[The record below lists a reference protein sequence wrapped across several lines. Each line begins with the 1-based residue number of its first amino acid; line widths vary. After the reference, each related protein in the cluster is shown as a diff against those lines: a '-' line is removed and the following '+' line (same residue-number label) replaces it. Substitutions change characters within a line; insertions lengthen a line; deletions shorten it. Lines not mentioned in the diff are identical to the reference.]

1 MDEIFVTGVGVT
13 IAAVLVFCGSV
24 WLLLTVVLG
33 ARLAYFVT
41 ASITLAFILMMGVVW
56 SFTNAASPLGPVGEL
71 PSFSEEALGEGGDL
85 DFGAAGSFPNEPWRV
100 PDEDD
105 EAESTQKAEAETAAT
120 EAVGEAISA
129 GDITAIEAPDDATA
143 VSDSTRLL
151 EQDGVT
157 YAGVIVQPAET
168 GGGGDQQEPDIDPE
182 SEGNVLVVLQYD
194 AGNPLGT
201 ARTITLGVLIVLGA
215 HLFGLSRSER
225 KAREPAETPA

>member
-41 ASITLAFILMMGVVW
+41 ASVTLAFILMMGVVW
-56 SFTNAASPLGPVGEL
+56 SFTNAASPLGPVGQL
-71 PSFSEEALGEGGDL
+71 PSFSPEALGEGGDV
-85 DFGAAGSFPNEPWRV
+85 DFGAAGSFPDEPWRV

-105 EAESTQKAEAETAAT
+105 DAETTQKSEAETAAT

-129 GDITAIEAPDDATA
+129 GDITSIEAPDDATA
-143 VSDSTRLL
+143 VSDGTRLL
-151 EQDGVT
+151 EQDGVI
-157 YAGVIVQPAET
+157 YAGVIVQSSET
-168 GGGGDQQEPDIDPE
+168 GSGDEQEPEIDPE

-194 AGNPLGT
+194 PGNPLGT

-225 KAREPAETPA
+225 KAREPVETTA